1 MYYFSKTRSCFEEI
15 VQNIELQLEVHTNLH
30 LPHESKAM
38 PTWLPTCLYCTS
50 SGSTKG
56 KGTRSTRCVVPQD
69 AMGVP
74 DRQMM
79 KKGQASMALEKR
91 DQIERK
97 RCHRIMMPTLPAGT
111 LDGRAPPAH
120 RSARPR
126 RTQLLQESFA
136 FPSLA
141 GGRGRRSP
149 ARRPAPTAKQG
160 QDASDAH
167 YRWCAGDGGT
177 ARGGGSRPG

>member
-1 MYYFSKTRSCFEEI
+1 
-15 VQNIELQLEVHTNLH
+15 
-30 LPHESKAM
+30 
-38 PTWLPTCLYCTS
+38 
-50 SGSTKG
+50 
-56 KGTRSTRCVVPQD
+56 
-69 AMGVP
+69 MGVP

-136 FPSLA
+136 FFPLLSLEGGGGDPPPGGQRQPPSRDRTPA
-141 GGRGRRSP
+141 TRTTGGAQATG
-149 ARRPAPTAKQG
+149 ARRAGADRDRDKP
-160 QDASDAH
+160 S
-167 YRWCAGDGGT
+167 REVLCAM
-177 ARGGGSRPG
+177 

>member
-1 MYYFSKTRSCFEEI
+1 
-15 VQNIELQLEVHTNLH
+15 
-30 LPHESKAM
+30 
-38 PTWLPTCLYCTS
+38 
-50 SGSTKG
+50 
-56 KGTRSTRCVVPQD
+56 
-69 AMGVP
+69 MGVP

-136 FPSLA
+136 FFPLLSLEGGDAPPGSQRQPPSRDRTPA
-141 GGRGRRSP
+141 TRTTGGAQATG
-149 ARRPAPTAKQG
+149 ARRAGADRDRDKP
-160 QDASDAH
+160 S
-167 YRWCAGDGGT
+167 REVLCAM
-177 ARGGGSRPG
+177 